1 MRKGG
6 MMKRILVLLG
16 VIILFVACDY
26 AKEGVELKPDIEV
39 VYMNPIG
46 WYTSL
51 GDTTAKADIETI
63 DIVAQN
69 SVDCYLE
76 KVTWEYY
83 DESGNLF
90 FGPDEMAIFSKING
104 IVDPACVCTTTIE
117 NIQLPLLPVWNNIDP
132 GYSARVLLR
141 FIAVD
146 EYFGSRYDTC
156 TVWYGIYMWP
166 Q

>member
-1 MRKGG
+1 
-6 MMKRILVLLG
+6 MKKILVLFG

-26 AKEGVELKPDIEV
+26 AEENVSLNPDIEI
-39 VYMNPIG
+39 VYMNPVG

-51 GDTTAKADIETI
+51 GDTAAAAEIDTI
-63 DIVAQN
+63 AFVAEN
-69 SVDCYLE
+69 SVDCYID
-76 KVTWEYY
+76 KVVWEYY

-90 FGPDEMAIFSKING
+90 FGPDEMAIYFKIDG
-104 IVDPACVCTTTIE
+104 IVDPAVVDTFLLFDLS
-117 NIQLPLLPVWNNIDP
+117 LPLTPVWNNIDP
-132 GYSARVLLR
+132 GSSARVLLR

>member
-1 MRKGG
+1 
-6 MMKRILVLLG
+6 MKKILVLFG
-16 VIILFVACDY
+16 VIMLFAACDY
-26 AKEGVELKPDIEV
+26 ATENVALAPDIEV
-39 VYMNPIG
+39 VRMNPIG

-51 GDTTAKADIETI
+51 GDTIPAAAI
-63 DIVAQN
+63 DTVAFVAEN

-76 KVTWEYY
+76 KVVWEYY

-90 FGPDEMAIFSKING
+90 FGPDEMALYFKING
-104 IVDPACVCTTTIE
+104 IVDPAAIDTFYLY
-117 NIQLPLLPVWNNIDP
+117 NLSLPLSPVWNNIDP

-146 EYFGSRYDTC
+146 EYYGDKYDTC